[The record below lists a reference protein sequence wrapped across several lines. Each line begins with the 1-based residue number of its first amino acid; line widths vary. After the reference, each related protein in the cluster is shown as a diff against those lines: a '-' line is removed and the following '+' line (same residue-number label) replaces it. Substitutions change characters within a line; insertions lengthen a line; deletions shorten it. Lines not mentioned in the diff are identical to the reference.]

1 MNEKQKKELFEKV
14 NSYLGDSVAHGLEH
28 TKNVLKNAIEISE
41 KEGGD
46 IDIIVAA
53 AILHDVANYK
63 ETKNGVECHA
73 IEGAKMAKDIL
84 GELDFPKEKID
95 AVCYAIKVHRKSTHT
110 KPETKEAAIIQD
122 ADRLDCLGISLIVR
136 FLQSSGKY
144 GTPLYDSE
152 SKNTEEHWSKKPAI
166 NHIIEKLEKNKPE
179 KFNTEYAR
187 HVARE
192 KYDYALDFVNK
203 FIKERGDI

>member
-1 MNEKQKKELFEKV
+1 MDDKRISELLEKAKYYF
-14 NSYLGDSVAHGLEH
+14 GDSVAHGLDH

-46 IDIIVAA
+46 IDIIIAA
-53 AILHDVANYK
+53 AILHDVAKYK
-63 ETKNGVECHA
+63 ETKNEVECHA
-73 IEGAKMAKDIL
+73 TEGAKMAKDIL
-84 GELDFPKEKID
+84 EELDFPKNKID
-95 AVCYAIKVHRKSTHT
+95 AVCYAIKVHRKSTHL
-110 KPETKEAAIIQD
+110 KSETIEAAIIQD
-122 ADRLDCLGISLIVR
+122 ADRLECLGTPLIVR
-136 FLQSSGKY
+136 FLVSAGKY

-152 SKNTEEHWSKKPAI
+152 NKNIEEHWSKKPAI

-203 FIKERGDI
+203 FIKEWNTI